1 MKTKAKKTEPKAPKE
16 QRLNRISIRFSAT
29 EMQLIR
35 EKAKT
40 DDARTLARFAR
51 NSVMDSHP
59 VQIPEINQKCWAS
72 LSAVASN
79 LNQLQR
85 RINSNQEFGIDEI
98 KKILADLR
106 MELIGVKMNENKK
119 NNSGDT
125 KSEEVN

>member
-1 MKTKAKKTEPKAPKE
+1 MKTKAKKTEPKAAKE

-125 KSEEVN
+125 KNEEVK

>member
-1 MKTKAKKTEPKAPKE
+1 MKTKAKKTEPKAAKE
-16 QRLNRISIRFSAT
+16 QRLNRISIRFSES

-35 EKAKT
+35 EKAKSS
-40 DDARTLARFAR
+40 DARTLARFAR

-72 LSAVASN
+72 LSAVAGN

-85 RINSNQEFGIDEI
+85 RINSNQGFEIDEV

-106 MELIGVKMNENKK
+106 MELIGVKINENKK
-119 NNSGDT
+119 NNSEDT
-125 KSEEVN
+125 KNEEVK